1 MARRESVRLAL
12 KTPVLLA
19 FLLVLG
25 GCVPGLLF
33 ALDDWSREVK
43 ARREEIL
50 GKEYVEVARLAGFY
64 HAQGRYA
71 EAEPLYQRA
80 LTISEKA
87 LGPDHPNTT
96 GFERTWKQEGV
107 ATALENYAVLL
118 RATNRADEAEEL
130 EVRAA
135 AILAR

>member
-33 ALDDWSREVK
+33 ALDDWS
-43 ARREEIL
+43 
-50 GKEYVEVARLAGFY
+50 
-64 HAQGRYA
+64 
-71 EAEPLYQRA
+71 RA